1 MLTLSFKISEAIRN
15 SLGNTRL
22 SRPTITRR
30 IGDLSQGIENAL
42 EMKINQICELQ
53 NKKICE
59 FYSIALDESTDISD
73 TAQL

>member
-1 MLTLSFKISEAIRN
+1 MDEICSEKRN

-30 IGDLSQGIENAL
+30 IGDLSQDIEDAL

-53 NKKICE
+53 NKKICD
-59 FYSIALDESTDISD
+59 FTALLWMKALI
-73 TAQL
+73 